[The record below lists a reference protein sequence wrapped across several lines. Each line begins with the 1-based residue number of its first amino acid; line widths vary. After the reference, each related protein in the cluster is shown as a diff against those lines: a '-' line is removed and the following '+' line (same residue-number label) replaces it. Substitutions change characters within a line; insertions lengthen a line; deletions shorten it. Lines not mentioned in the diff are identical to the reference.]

1 MSGKSLHSTSKKCD
15 FADFCPYQRLRL
27 PSCEIDTVSMYRRLL
42 LQIVVVLLQTRYILI
57 TRCSSECW
65 DTPERLIV
73 LAQQSRA
80 PGKLENTCSGI
91 KRFGTTALNTC
102 VRRVPRANHDGEE
115 ETNGDGNRL
124 HESRARKSKEGSRV
138 RQIIYLNGG
147 PSIGQGICRLI
158 GDCLG
163 ARPTKNVRVQGL
175 ATPSSS
181 QSGLLPQMTQR
192 T

>member
-1 MSGKSLHSTSKKCD
+1 MLAARRSL
-15 FADFCPYQRLRL
+15 
-27 PSCEIDTVSMYRRLL
+27 
-42 LQIVVVLLQTRYILI
+42 
-57 TRCSSECW
+57 ECW
-65 DTPERLIV
+65 DTPKDFIV

-80 PGKLENTCSGI
+80 SGKMKTICSGI
-91 KRFGTTALNTC
+91 KRFGTMALNTC

-115 ETNGDGNRL
+115 EIQMVMGTDSMN
-124 HESRARKSKEGSRV
+124 HAPERAKKEVEYGKIV
-138 RQIIYLNGG
+138 YLNGG
-147 PSIGQGICRLI
+147 PSIAQGICRLI